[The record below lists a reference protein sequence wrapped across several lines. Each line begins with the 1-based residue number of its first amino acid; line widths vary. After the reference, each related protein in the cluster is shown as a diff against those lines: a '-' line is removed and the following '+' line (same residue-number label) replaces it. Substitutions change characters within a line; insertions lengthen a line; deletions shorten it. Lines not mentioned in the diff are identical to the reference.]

1 MSMKYISMELG
12 PIMTNCY
19 IVYDTDTKEAM
30 VVDPAWDYPAIDKA
44 LTSHGLTL
52 KFIFLTHGHADHIG
66 ALQELRQRKNV
77 PVYVGAGD
85 ADLISNS
92 HNNLSL
98 FMGQAIECTSADHLV
113 KDGDELTWGHLHFTV
128 LETPGHTPGGLSLYG
143 EGVVFSGDTLFRY
156 SVGRTDLY
164 GGSSKTLLH
173 SLETKLM
180 TLPDNTLV
188 LPGHGPATSIGDERR
203 GNPFLDGGW

>member
-1 MSMKYISMELG
+1 
-12 PIMTNCY
+12 
-19 IVYDTDTKEAM
+19 
-30 VVDPAWDYPAIDKA
+30 
-44 LTSHGLTL
+44 
-52 KFIFLTHGHADHIG
+52 
-66 ALQELRQRKNV
+66 
-77 PVYVGAGD
+77 
-85 ADLISNS
+85 
-92 HNNLSL
+92 
-98 FMGQAIECTSADHLV
+98 MGQAIECTSADHLV
-113 KDGDELTWGHLHFTV
+113 KDGDELTLGHLHFTV

-156 SVGRTDLY
+156 SFGRTDLY